1 VGALGGGT
9 LSGWLWEVLEPHVE
23 KLEVA
28 GVRESRGPKSD
39 KRDAFALAEQ
49 LRIGALETVVY
60 KDRGRL
66 RWLGQLARAY
76 GFVTRDTVRVK
87 NRLKS
92 VYRSRGVWP
101 GKGRSVYGKGEREGI
116 GHRKGLRWR
125 EARWVGEGRRVTSV
139 RGEGEDSH
147 LAAARGTHE
156 RQHVVDAREQDGAA
170 DPPGGGW
177 SRGAVRGLLD
187 RSRSWPCT
195 HRAGR

>member
-1 VGALGGGT
+1 
-9 LSGWLWEVLEPHVE
+9 LEPHVE

-60 KDRGRL
+60 KDRGRP

-101 GKGRSVYGKGEREGI
+101 GKGRSVYGKGEREGKGI
-116 GHRKGLRWR
+116 ERGCGGGRRGGSARVGGLR
-125 EARWVGEGRRVTSV
+125 A
-139 RGEGEDSH
+139 
-147 LAAARGTHE
+147 
-156 RQHVVDAREQDGAA
+156 
-170 DPPGGGW
+170 
-177 SRGAVRGLLD
+177 
-187 RSRSWPCT
+187 
-195 HRAGR
+195 